1 MNNDDA
7 LYETFILA
15 MKVVEYAMNTS
26 HSLGTIVYN
35 LITSAKN
42 WMIVIKKIVEYAMN
56 TC

>member
-15 MKVVEYAMNTS
+15 MKVIEYAMNTS